1 MVRLGQPPTDRDRA
15 APGAVQKAASGHL
28 SARFAPTHPTRTQ
41 ALPTPAPW
49 RLKPQGAG
57 GGGEAVLRRRAA
69 PARRALRA
77 GLGTH
82 RARGARG
89 LGPPSAP
96 LTLETRSRGL
106 QKPFGA
112 REVRTRLSGIL
123 TPLHPPSPRR
133 PRFAGLRLCIWR
145 AKSRGRP
152 PRSPGFFGIAA
163 RGRRGRAPRGYLLPL
178 AGNHLGGK
186 QARTPALGRANP
198 PPPSQ
203 TSPRLGPEGVGGS
216 LFGNPGHK
224 VCAAG
229 GVAPGREPEVTP
241 GALGLRRRQGDSFPS
256 ETRTRAYG

>member
-1 MVRLGQPPTDRDRA
+1 MPQPPPPGLQPSHTPHKADRAGIPKGSTAAGALKPCNFFHMVRLGQPPTDRDRA

-89 LGPPSAP
+89 LGPLSAP

-106 QKPFGA
+106 QKPLGT

-123 TPLHPPSPRR
+123 TPLHTPHP
-133 PRFAGLRLCIWR
+133 AGLDLR
-145 AKSRGRP
+145 ACV
-152 PRSPGFFGIAA
+152 FAFG
-163 RGRRGRAPRGYLLPL
+163 G
-178 AGNHLGGK
+178 
-186 QARTPALGRANP
+186 Q
-198 PPPSQ
+198 S
-203 TSPRLGPEGVGGS
+203 PEGGRLEVRAFSVSQPEAVGDV
-216 LFGNPGHK
+216 LH
-224 VCAAG
+224 AAIYC
-229 GVAPGREPEVTP
+229 P
-241 GALGLRRRQGDSFPS
+241 
-256 ETRTRAYG
+256 